1 MKPIIIIPTYNEK
14 ENIRKLLSRL
24 FFLNIPNLEIII
36 VDDNSPDATA
46 EIVKHISAPCPIHLI
61 ERKTKAGIGSAY
73 ITGFKKAIEL
83 NADKII
89 QMDADLSHDPDD
101 VSRLLEVDAD
111 LVIGSRKIAGGETIG
126 WGIIR
131 KSMSA
136 GAMWFSRLLLKL
148 KPKDVTSGFRCFKK
162 NVLTEIPLQD
172 IKSNGYAF
180 QEEMLYRTQ
189 KMGFSIEE
197 VPVVFVDRRKGKSK
211 LSKKDILEFFAVMI
225 RLRMKW

>member
-14 ENIRKLLSRL
+14 ENIQKLLSRI
-24 FFLNIPNLEIII
+24 FFLKIPYLEIIV
-36 VDDNSPDATA
+36 VDDSSPDGTS
-46 EIVKHISAPCPIHLI
+46 EIVKQISAPCPLHLI
-61 ERKTKAGIGSAY
+61 ERKAKAGIGSAY
-73 ITGFKKAIEL
+73 IAGFKNAIERS
-83 NADKII
+83 ADRII

-101 VSRLLEVDAD
+101 ILRLLDNDAD
-111 LVIGSRKIAGGETIG
+111 LVIGSRKIPGGETIG
-126 WGIIR
+126 WGLVR
-131 KSMSA
+131 RSMSA
-136 GAMWFSRLLLKL
+136 GAMWFSRLLLQL
-148 KPKDVTSGFRCFKK
+148 RPKDVTSGFRCFKK
-162 NVLTEIPLQD
+162 QVLAAIPLDD

-211 LSKKDILEFFAVMI
+211 LSKKDILEFFIVMI

>member
-14 ENIRKLLSRL
+14 ENIQKLLSRI
-24 FFLNIPNLEIII
+24 FLLHIPDLEIII
-36 VDDNSPDATA
+36 VDDHSPDGTA
-46 EIVKHISAPCPIHLI
+46 ELVKNIPSPCPLHLI

-73 ITGFKKAIEL
+73 ITGFKKAL
-83 NADKII
+83 DLGADRII

-101 VSRLLEVDAD
+101 VPRLLQVDAD
-111 LVIGSRKIAGGETIG
+111 LVIGSRKISGGETIG
-126 WGIIR
+126 WGFIR
-131 KSMSA
+131 TAMSA
-136 GAMWFSRLLLKL
+136 GAMWFSRLLLRL
-148 KPKDVTSGFRCFKK
+148 RPKDVTAGFRCFKRT
-162 NVLTEIPLQD
+162 VLETIPLED

-197 VPVVFVDRRKGKSK
+197 VPVMFIDRRRGKSK
-211 LSKKDILEFFAVMI
+211 LSKKDIVEFFVVMI